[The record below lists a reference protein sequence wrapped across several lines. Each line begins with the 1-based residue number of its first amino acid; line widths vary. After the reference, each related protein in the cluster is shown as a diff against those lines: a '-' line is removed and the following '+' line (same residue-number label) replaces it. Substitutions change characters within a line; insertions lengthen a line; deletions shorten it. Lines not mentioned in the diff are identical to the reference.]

1 MGKAHLGRHEQGR
14 FLEVASVPGLF
25 YHPEWD
31 VTLSCHGDDFLAEGE
46 AQDLDKLD
54 EVMLANFE
62 TKVLPRLGDPESG
75 GEVTSGKHLGR
86 TISWSKAGYTWESDD
101 KYSRTLVKELGLE
114 GGNGVDSPS
123 SSETGKGQRNCD
135 QPLDSQDAAE
145 FRKFTGTALYLSL
158 DRPSIQY
165 AVSDIASGMAN
176 PTILHMLKI
185 KRLGRYLLKHPREI
199 WEFECQETPKSV
211 CVMSDSDWATCKT
224 TRKP

>member
-1 MGKAHLGRHEQGR
+1 MNGTREASKQWAKRILAVMSKAG
-14 FLEVASVPGLF
+14 FLEVAFVPGLF

-145 FRKFTGTALYLSL
+145 FRKLTGTALYLSL

-176 PTILHMLKI
+176 PTILHMLKAEDQAAWP
-185 KRLGRYLLKHPREI
+185 LPP
-199 WEFECQETPKSV
+199 QAS
-211 CVMSDSDWATCKT
+211 A
-224 TRKP
+224 